1 MDGRDD
7 GFEGIFVNVFDGITV
22 IAVVGVRQIDGYL
35 LGSFDVG
42 WKLGPLLRLLKADC
56 KQMTTISSFKIK

>member
-22 IAVVGVRQIDGYL
+22 TAVVGVGQIDGFL

-42 WKLGPLLRLLKADC
+42 WKLGPLRLLKADC